1 METAIATAIMLSG
14 MVVALGIM
22 IAATRV
28 PFRRLAVFIIASTY
42 IVTQT
47 LVALYWLV
55 THG

>member
-1 METAIATAIMLSG
+1 VETAIATAIMLSG